1 MIKYIK
7 SLFTK
12 KKPEL
17 YWGDF
22 KERDCCDFCNHL
34 QEFYRF
40 AGICPACGSKN
51 IKKVVARWQSYNE
64 NNGCTVKVVRLKSE
78 VK

>member
-22 KERDCCDFCNHL
+22 KEWSRCNDCNHL
-34 QEFYRF
+34 QEFYHF
-40 AGICPACGSKN
+40 TVCPKCGSGH
-51 IKKVVARWQSYNE
+51 IKKVVARWQSYSKSV
-64 NNGCTVKVVRLKSE
+64 GGLVKIIRVKSE